1 MTSKTTAAD
10 TAHVSGDPV
19 PAPVARGVNRGLR
32 LLFAIAG
39 SAAVGNLCRVE
50 PLPDTIADSPHISPG
65 SATGS
70 RPGPGATTG
79 SISPCSAVTRWGA
92 WVRSPASGVSSCPA
106 TVVGPAGRARRPAR
120 IALAWLR
127 AHKPWIV
134 PIPEK

>member
-32 LLFAIAG
+32 LLFAISG

-50 PLPDTIADSPHISPG
+50 PLPGT
-65 SATGS
+65 
-70 RPGPGATTG
+70 R
-79 SISPCSAVTRWGA
+79 AVTRWGA

-120 IALAWLR
+120 IALVWLR
-127 AHKPWIV
+127 AHEPWIV